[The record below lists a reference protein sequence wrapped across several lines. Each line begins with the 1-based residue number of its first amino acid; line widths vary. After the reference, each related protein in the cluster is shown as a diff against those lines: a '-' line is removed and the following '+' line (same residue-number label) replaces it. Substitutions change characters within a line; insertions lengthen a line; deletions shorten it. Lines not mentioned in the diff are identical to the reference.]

1 MQNNFTFSV
10 DEISGPVI
18 PGTEY
23 PPLLQGVFV
32 RATDVD
38 GGIITYSIQN
48 NSCSQDYTIQNIMIM
63 SLSGELIITALDREL
78 TPFCTLTVKAS
89 DGTNSNTVQVYII
102 VTDVND
108 HTPYFG
114 DLQQANVTNASIPDP
129 FYRVPAFDDDS
140 GVNGQLTFVMAG
152 PDSDRLVYLHS
163 VLLIVNKIYSAYYKP
178 FDPHRRHN

>member
-1 MQNNFTFSV
+1 MQNEPRFTTITILHLNDNPPVFVKDNYTFNV
-10 DEISGPVI
+10 DEISGPVV
-18 PGTEY
+18 PGTVY
-23 PPLLQGVFV
+23 PPQLQGVFV

-38 GGIITYSIQN
+38 GGVITYSIQN
-48 NSCSQDYTIQNIMIM
+48 NTCSDDYTIENFIL
-63 SLSGELIITALDREL
+63 SSFSGELLITALDREL

-102 VTDVND
+102 VNDVND

-152 PDSDRLVYLHS
+152 PDSDR
-163 VLLIVNKIYSAYYKP
+163 
-178 FDPHRRHN
+178 